1 MNKKAVLF
9 TTRFLET
16 NGRLFNTNSV
26 DTCDHSFE
34 SNKAYCDFFL
44 GKETRDEL
52 KKFICDEYYKD
63 SLCSFWDEYDWRDKS
78 LDDIMEAISE
88 KDSAYDNVLG
98 EIDESRCISTYVE
111 EREQKTYLF
120 PKKLAF
126 QNNIL
131 SLNGELPKN
140 ELVKYIKSCKNKS
153 LKKLRINIDCPN
165 DYDDL
170 LTLRFKLYKLKL
182 PNNNIVAY
190 AVWPLARPCD
200 DKQMQIKWYEALYTE
215 IINDNLDDEGKSK
228 IEEVNLFLHDADIK
242 PSTPFTV
249 WEKNAKYPFVKQDAP
264 LNIALFQHSND
275 PIATILSK
283 SLEEG
288 EKVIEMALQLMH
300 NAKYGAIVYDI
311 LTEMDDILAI
321 WHSCSDDK
329 LVNEFKQ
336 KAILLKEIWN
346 ESTWEKD
353 FPTICNILNYGFD
366 VGKNLTLIN
375 SEINKAICKI
385 SIK

>member
-1 MNKKAVLF
+1 MLF

-140 ELVKYIKSCKNKS
+140 ELVKYIKSCKIKS
-153 LKKLRINIDCPN
+153 LKKLRINIDCPD

-275 PIATILSK
+275 PVAALLSTTDNVGGTVK
-283 SLEEG
+283 KAIDLIHE
-288 EKVIEMALQLMH
+288 
-300 NAKYGAIVYDI
+300 AKFGSITFELLSD
-311 LTEMDDILAI
+311 LDDILAM
-321 WHSCSDDK
+321 WHVRPHDTLTS
-329 LVNEFKQ
+329 EFKQ
-336 KAILLKEIWN
+336 IIISLQKAWDEREWETDFPYLKKVYEDKLEIGQNLKE
-346 ESTWEKD
+346 
-353 FPTICNILNYGFD
+353 LNLELD
-366 VGKNLTLIN
+366 N
-375 SEINKAICKI
+375 AIRKI
-385 SIK
+385 SSL